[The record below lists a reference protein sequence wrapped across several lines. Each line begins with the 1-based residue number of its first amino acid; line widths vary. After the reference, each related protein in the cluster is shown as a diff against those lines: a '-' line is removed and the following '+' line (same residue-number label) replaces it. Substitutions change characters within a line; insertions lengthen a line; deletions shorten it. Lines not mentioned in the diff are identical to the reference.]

1 MDSYA
6 FPNNLADNTFNTV
19 QFDFINNN
27 FETIDSPNYYDED
40 YNQSDSPPI
49 LQDLDESTIYPNKNG
64 FSNVNDY
71 LSEPISSG
79 SKQISK
85 YYRENSSE
93 LFLPNIETSQH
104 FRNKRSEEEM
114 SSNRTKESFKKMKKI
129 DRKLDLIKSS
139 KKQVYTDKK
148 LAHATAESRYRS
160 SINEQIRKLKTLVAG
175 PNANWKKSAIL
186 ETVAEYIQQLKKT
199 NSNLIQEN
207 LQLKLRLSHSMSMSK
222 KQMST
227 SYFVVPS
234 ITPLVTNCLQAQ
246 YSTVMYSC
254 L

>member
-1 MDSYA
+1 MDS
-6 FPNNLADNTFNTV
+6 FVFSNNLAENMFNTV

-27 FETIDSPNYYDED
+27 FETSDSSNYYDED
-40 YNQSDSPPI
+40 YNQSDSPSI
-49 LQDLDESTIYPNKNG
+49 LQDLDESTICHNKNG

-85 YYRENSSE
+85 YRENSNE

-104 FRNKRSEEEM
+104 SRNKRSEEEM
-114 SSNRTKESFKKMKKI
+114 SSDRTKESFKKMKKI
-129 DRKLDLIKSS
+129 DKKLDLIKSS
-139 KKQVYTDKK
+139 KKQVYNDKK

-186 ETVAEYIQQLKKT
+186 ETVAEYIKQLKKT
-199 NSNLIQEN
+199 NSNLIEEN
-207 LQLKLRLSHSMSMSK
+207 LQLKLRLSHSMSMSQ
-222 KQMST
+222 KQMNAP
-227 SYFVVPS
+227 YFVVPS

>member
-6 FPNNLADNTFNTV
+6 FPDNLANNMFNTV

-27 FETIDSPNYYDED
+27 FEAIDSPNYFDKD
-40 YNQSDSPPI
+40 YNQNDSPPI
-49 LQDLDESTIYPNKNG
+49 LQDLDESTIYHNMNG
-64 FSNVNDY
+64 FSNVNDC
-71 LSEPISSG
+71 LSEPISSE

-85 YYRENSSE
+85 YRENSDE

-104 FRNKRSEEEM
+104 IRNKRSEEEM
-114 SSNRTKESFKKMKKI
+114 SSDRTKESFKKMKKI

-207 LQLKLRLSHSMSMSK
+207 LQLKLRLSHSMSMSQ
-222 KQMST
+222 KQMNT
-227 SYFVVPS
+227 SYFVLPS